1 MRGSELGIWRKPQK
15 TYSRT
20 QYVTSSAL
28 YRYIIYTGCLETEGP
43 RRRKRQ
49 SLNPFS
55 SFPTSLHSFV
65 CSLSCFSLSLPPCP
79 LSRFRSPFLSC
90 SPSCFPLVSS
100 PCSTQGFRSLG
111 HMGGPIPHLL
121 SRPFQFAFRPPFLAI
136 SRTTI
141 VHMQGGTKERALQA
155 QVQIREKIVP
165 KKEKISLALP
175 STFFLLYSCL

>member
-1 MRGSELGIWRKPQK
+1 MRGSELGIWRKPQS

-111 HMGGPIPHLL
+111 HMGGLSPIFYPGL
-121 SRPFQFAFRPPFLAI
+121 SNSLFAPLSSPFRGPPSCICWGAQK
-136 SRTTI
+136 R
-141 VHMQGGTKERALQA
+141 EQA
-155 QVQIREKIVP
+155 QVQIHEKIVP